1 MERQVRIPR
10 RAFLIIVSVAIVGA
24 ILVVPATRERIASA
38 VDPRAT
44 APASE
49 LVAQRELTERAIQRA
64 ASKALE
70 QARTARGLRL
80 AISDR
85 EADAILEQTVVDL
98 RALRREALTA
108 LAQTLGMSGA
118 DLTTYVQ
125 QTEVRLDQTVLDQ
138 TPALLAPRL
147 YTIVQRTSQVAQQ
160 IADKA
165 TQELTR
171 APTPAPAST
180 SAPARTA
187 SPSPTGSR

>member
-1 MERQVRIPR
+1 MERQIRIPR
-10 RAFLIIVSVAIVGA
+10 RAVLAVVSALIVGA

-44 APASE
+44 APASD

-80 AISDR
+80 AISDQ
-85 EADAILEQTVVDL
+85 EADAILERTVGEL
-98 RALRREALTA
+98 RALRQEALTA
-108 LAQTLGMSGA
+108 LAQTLGMSA
-118 DLTTYVQ
+118 AESATYVQ
-125 QTEVRLDQTVLDQ
+125 QTEARLDQTVLDQ

-165 TQELTR
+165 TQDLTR
-171 APTPAPAST
+171 APTPAPAS
-180 SAPARTA
+180 
-187 SPSPTGSR
+187 PSPTGSR

>member
-1 MERQVRIPR
+1 MERQIRIPR
-10 RAFLIIVSVAIVGA
+10 RAFLAVVSALILGA
-24 ILVVPATRERIASA
+24 ILVVPATRERIANA

-80 AISDR
+80 AISDQ
-85 EADAILEQTVVDL
+85 EADAIVERTVGEL
-98 RALRREALTA
+98 RALRQEALTA
-108 LAQTLGMSGA
+108 LAQTLGMSAEGTA
-118 DLTTYVQ
+118 TYVQ
-125 QTEVRLDQTVLDQ
+125 QAEARLDQTVLDQ

-171 APTPAPAST
+171 APTPAPA
-180 SAPARTA
+180 RTA